1 MLVEFVCIVNIFK
14 YYLNIKQLK
23 QMY

>member
-1 MLVEFVCIVNIFK
+1 MLVEFICIVNIFK
-14 YYLNIKQLK
+14 YYLNMKQLK